1 MLLVYR
7 ILVPRWVVDSYL
19 PAGVGDLA
27 TGLADCREGSAHSS
41 KKIYQVCRV
50 DSMDDVDI
58 PFKLI
63 ISLIVIESMFFQ
75 AKKSGRGK

>member
-1 MLLVYR
+1 
-7 ILVPRWVVDSYL
+7 
-19 PAGVGDLA
+19 
-27 TGLADCREGSAHSS
+27 
-41 KKIYQVCRV
+41 
-50 DSMDDVDI
+50 MDDVDI